1 MKGVSGGTATV
12 AEVNNQEDGKL
23 DLEEGARRAGVIPE
37 ENKGQAKPQQAAKKK
52 NELP

>member
-23 DLEEGARRAGVIPE
+23 DLEEGARKAGVIPEE
-37 ENKGQAKPQQAAKKK
+37 ENKGQAKSQ
-52 NELP
+52 EE